1 MEIFSGEAIFPKIR
15 THWGKGRD
23 QEMSS
28 PFHFPK
34 LWRHPSQ
41 TSGLSHPF
49 PVRYHSCRK
58 TEKAFIP
65 CLKVQACFFL
75 RTLDSN
81 ICPVSMA
88 RVDTDQLFPRTKGSS
103 RKGKGGPPKA
113 PAVGLNYP
121 LSQMQVHSDQAQRG
135 HLWVACGQE
144 WGHSGN
150 SIGNWRMSPLIQHSG
165 EAPEAGEACWS

>member
-1 MEIFSGEAIFPKIR
+1 MEIFLGEAIFPKIR

-28 PFHFPK
+28 LFHFPK

-75 RTLDSN
+75 RTSDSN

-103 RKGKGGPPKA
+103 RKGKGGPPPKHQQLA
-113 PAVGLNYP
+113 STTHFLKCRCIQTKRRGAICGLP
-121 LSQMQVHSDQAQRG
+121 
-135 HLWVACGQE
+135 VARNGDTQE
-144 WGHSGN
+144 T
-150 SIGNWRMSPLIQHSG
+150 
-165 EAPEAGEACWS
+165 A